1 MRFITALAVAASL
14 AVLYGCGGSPTGPS
28 GAGTLTLMLKD
39 SPFGDAKS
47 LLVTFSEVSAHRAD
61 QSEGA
66 WTKLPFAA
74 VGVTMRT
81 CDLKKLQTAQD
92 ILGTG
97 PLTAGHYTQIRL
109 IVSSAALYFDNATPD
124 ADPACAATVAAP
136 AGRTAALE
144 IPSGEVKLNR
154 EFDVAATSA
163 TTILVDFDGDKSV
176 RETGNGRFM
185 MSPVIGIV
193 SVQ

>member
-1 MRFITALAVAASL
+1 MRLIAALTVAATL
-14 AVLYGCGGSPTGPS
+14 AASYACGGSSTGPS
-28 GAGTLTLMLKD
+28 GGTGTMTLMLKD
-39 SPFGDAKS
+39 SPYTDAKS

-61 QSEGA
+61 ATDSA
-66 WTKLPFAA
+66 WTTLAFADA
-74 VGVTMRT
+74 ATSRT

-97 PLTAGHYTQIRL
+97 PLATGHYTMIRL
-109 IVSSAALYFDNATPD
+109 TVSRAALYFDNA
-124 ADPACAATVAAP
+124 AAGNACAASIAAP
-136 AGRTAALE
+136 AGRSASMD

-154 EFDVAATSA
+154 EFDITS
-163 TTILVDFDGDKSV
+163 TTTTMLVDFDGDKSV
-176 RETGNGRFM
+176 HDTGNGRFM